1 MKRVLS
7 TICRVIS
14 YILYFIAIGGGILNI
29 LSGNFH
35 LIYSSIALAF
45 FLLIGFLFKKLARN
59 LYGKQIKEQNLNDK
73 NSDMK
78 SPNLSPTKTKD
89 SDTHNSISR
98 DAHLGKRNVLLTL
111 GITFVFLVDIIC
123 FPGSNLEEWLWFYAP
138 LFFSIWIYYL
148 YLIWKI
154 KSYKIEDFLFIRLLR
169 RFHLMVKDNNLYA
182 QRSLLLKTSFIPLLL
197 TLILPI
203 LAFLLNGVIYYDDD
217 ERMIEDFVH
226 SLLLIIPIIG
236 WFAALAYAW
245 SKAWLQTKNE

>member
-1 MKRVLS
+1 MKGVLS

-14 YILYFIAIGGGILNI
+14 YISYGIAIGGGILNI

-111 GITFVFLVDIIC
+111 GI
-123 FPGSNLEEWLWFYAP
+123 P
-138 LFFSIWIYYL
+138 
-148 YLIWKI
+148 
-154 KSYKIEDFLFIRLLR
+154 
-169 RFHLMVKDNNLYA
+169 
-182 QRSLLLKTSFIPLLL
+182 
-197 TLILPI
+197 
-203 LAFLLNGVIYYDDD
+203 
-217 ERMIEDFVH
+217 
-226 SLLLIIPIIG
+226 
-236 WFAALAYAW
+236 
-245 SKAWLQTKNE
+245 